1 MWRSLYRTAASHRM
15 RKVLQLKYHGISPR
29 NRDHPPSERASE
41 QGRGREGSATF
52 SLGRSLSSPLPLVPG
67 NESGKAGRQ
76 AMAKEGM
83 EDEEVVHKLICLVD
97 TPTDGKGN
105 LIIWGYR
112 EMEGMSLT

>member
-1 MWRSLYRTAASHRM
+1 
-15 RKVLQLKYHGISPR
+15 
-29 NRDHPPSERASE
+29 
-41 QGRGREGSATF
+41 
-52 SLGRSLSSPLPLVPG
+52 
-67 NESGKAGRQ
+67 
-76 AMAKEGM
+76 MAKEGM